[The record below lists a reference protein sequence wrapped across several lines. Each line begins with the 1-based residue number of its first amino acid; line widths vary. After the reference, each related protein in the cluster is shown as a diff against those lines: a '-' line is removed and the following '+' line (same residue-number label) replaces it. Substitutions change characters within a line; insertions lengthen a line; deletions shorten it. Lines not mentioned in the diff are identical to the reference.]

1 MNPKE
6 KSQEK
11 TPCWECGNDIVQYF
25 EKKYSGLRGKCLVCE
40 IDFPLE

>member
-1 MNPKE
+1 MTIKE
-6 KSQEK
+6 KSQGK
-11 TPCWECGNDIVQYF
+11 TPCWECGNYIVQYY

>member
-6 KSQEK
+6 KSPEK
-11 TPCWECGNDIVQYF
+11 NPCWMCGNDIVQYF
-25 EKKYSGLRGKCLVCE
+25 EKKYGGMRGKCLVCK